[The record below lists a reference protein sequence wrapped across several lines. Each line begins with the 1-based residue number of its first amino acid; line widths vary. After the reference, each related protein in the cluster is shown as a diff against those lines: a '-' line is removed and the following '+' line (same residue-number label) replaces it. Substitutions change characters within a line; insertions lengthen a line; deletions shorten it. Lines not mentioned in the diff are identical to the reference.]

1 MSESRPVVRAQAR
14 RVMAAPNPEP
24 AYEPAPAPRPA
35 PRPVQPSAS
44 RFAPA
49 MNGGGEPIPTM
60 SSARVPQSSRLS
72 QKQSMFD
79 GGRENFA
86 PWGAKPLRL
95 MGNGSPL
102 DGNGSPEAVPSRT
115 RMAQAAPTAQASPAQ
130 PPAPAPVS
138 STNSYPEVD
147 KILER
152 QASNR
157 PFSQGEATALL
168 QAVQS
173 AVTRV
178 TAPENANDPCIKSL
192 APADLSNATTLQ
204 NRLAQTVPTMKATDT
219 FQATDSEMSGI
230 EKVLECSSQLA
241 SQSSPW
247 GTIGA
252 IVVLGLAAAGIA
264 WVLSKK

>member
-14 RVMAAPNPEP
+14 RVMAAPREEP
-24 AYEPAPAPRPA
+24 AYAPAPAPRPA
-35 PRPVQPSAS
+35 PRPVQPPAS

-60 SSARVPQSSRLS
+60 SSARVPSSSRLA

-86 PWGAKPLRL
+86 PWGAKSLRL
-95 MGNGSPL
+95 MGGPSPL
-102 DGNGSPEAVPSRT
+102 ESNGNPEPAPSGVRVL
-115 RMAQAAPTAQASPAQ
+115 AQAAPG
-130 PPAPAPVS
+130 PAPVS
-138 STNSYPEVD
+138 TTNSYPEID
-147 KILER
+147 KVLER

-178 TAPENANDPCIKSL
+178 TAPENADDACIKSL
-192 APADLSNATTLQ
+192 SPADLSNATTLQ
-204 NRLAQTVPTMKATDT
+204 NRLTQTVPTMKPTDT
-219 FQATDSEMSGI
+219 FQATDPEMAGI
-230 EKVLECSSQLA
+230 EKVLECSSQL
-241 SQSSPW
+241 SSKSSIL

-252 IVVLGLAAAGIA
+252 IVILGVAIAGIA
-264 WVLSKK
+264 WAVQKK